1 MEGVDAG
8 AIVELARWSGTVGAF
23 QQALLAELMRHV
35 GAEVGAFGIGRIGSA
50 ATNGFRA
57 DIVDDWAPAQA
68 RHAAELGPVLAAA
81 RAGAAVDAEVLG
93 ERRVRSTRYFAEIV
107 GPHGGRET
115 LCAVPAWG
123 AVPVGCL
130 WLGRCGP
137 RGRFRRRDIAAV
149 DALLPAIAMASVAM
163 PADDVRP
170 AAPPALSARER
181 EIIDL
186 LRLGL
191 RSREIAGA
199 LGTSPNTVRNQ
210 IWRLMARLGA
220 GTRAELIAR
229 CALDDDQ

>member
-1 MEGVDAG
+1 VKLQGGDAQTLTLWRRLVDA
-8 AIVELARWSGTVGAF
+8 
-23 QQALLAELMRHV
+23 
-35 GAEVGAFGIGRIGSA
+35 
-50 ATNGFRA
+50 
-57 DIVDDWAPAQA
+57 
-68 RHAAELGPVLAAA
+68 
-81 RAGAAVDAEVLG
+81 
-93 ERRVRSTRYFAEIV
+93 STRYFAEIV
-107 GPHGGRET
+107 RPHGGRET
-115 LCAVPAWG
+115 LCAFPTWG
-123 AVPVGCL
+123 AAPVGCL

-137 RGRFRRRDIAAV
+137 RGRFRRGDIAVV

-170 AAPPALSARER
+170 AAPALSTRER
-181 EIIDL
+181 EIVDL

-229 CALDDDQ
+229 CAPDDDR